1 MPRFRNF
8 DHWTT
13 RYFGRLYAELY
24 SQHLLAPKQTRLE
37 AEFARKLLRLNGK
50 RVLDLACGFGRH
62 ARLLARSATV
72 VGLDRNR
79 EYLAMAWD
87 NASGQVRKRLHLLRG
102 DMRDLPLRKESFDAV
117 LLLFNSFG
125 YFVPPPVSAPIE
137 VHRELWKLPRVFYE
151 RGFVSDDFGMG
162 APRRQHTE
170 ARNQESSEPADD
182 ENVLVLTEIHRVLR
196 NRGELLL
203 EAPNPRPL
211 IEAVMSSPRRWLMTK
226 HYEIEEEFSFDRR
239 RRILSNVSRMT
250 AGNRT
255 EVADYHLRL
264 YSRRE
269 LETVLRRLGFRVLN
283 VFGSYDGEPY
293 SAPTSVSILL
303 HARKE
308 DKTPP
313 VKRKKSSPS

>member
-1 MPRFRNF
+1 MPRLPNP

-24 SQHLLAPKQTRLE
+24 SQHFLPPKQTRLE

-79 EYLAMAWD
+79 EYLAMAWT
-87 NASGQVRKRLHLLRG
+87 NASAQVRKRLHLLHG
-102 DMRDLPLRKESFDAV
+102 DMRDLPLRKESVDSV

-125 YFVPPPVSAPIE
+125 YFVPPPVSAPME

-151 RGFVSDDFGMG
+151 RGFVSDDFGMV
-162 APRRQHTE
+162 ALRLPREESQ
-170 ARNQESSEPADD
+170 NQLSSEPADD
-182 ENVLVLTEIHRVLR
+182 ENLLVLKEIHRVLR
-196 NRGELLL
+196 SGGELLL

-211 IEAVMSSPRRWLMTK
+211 IEAVMSCPRCWLMTK
-226 HYEIEEEFSFDRR
+226 HYEIEEQFSFDRR
-239 RRILSNVSRMT
+239 QRILSNVTRMT

-269 LETVLRRLGFRVLN
+269 LEMALRRLGFRVLN

-293 SAPTSVSILL
+293 SAPTSVSIIL

-308 DKTPP
+308 NKPQP
-313 VKRKKSSPS
+313 AKRKRLRFS